1 MAIAEARPGVVLAV
15 CALALGVVT
24 PVGVWQWMAVHK
36 SSLGALTVGVP
47 GTGTTRLDARW
58 TAVALGVL
66 VAISYSALAGIT
78 LVLSR
83 RARRPFRNAITLAML
98 PVFLAL
104 AWVAVRSPR

>member
-1 MAIAEARPGVVLAV
+1 MAIAEARPGIVLAV
-15 CALALGVVT
+15 TAFAAGVVT

-36 SSLGALTVGVP
+36 SSLGGLTVSVP
-47 GTGTTRLDARW
+47 GMGTMQLDARW
-58 TAVALGVL
+58 TCVVLGIL

-98 PVFLAL
+98 PVFFAL
-104 AWVAVRSPR
+104 AWVAFRSPR

>member
-15 CALALGVVT
+15 CALAAGVVT
-24 PVGVWQWMAVHK
+24 PLGVWQWMAVHK
-36 SSLGALTVGVP
+36 SAFGVLTVNVP
-47 GTGTTRLDARW
+47 GTGAMQLDATW
-58 TAVALGVL
+58 TSVVLGVL

-98 PVFLAL
+98 PVFFAL
-104 AWVAVRSPR
+104 AWVAIRSPR

>member
-1 MAIAEARPGVVLAV
+1 MAIAEARPGTVLAV
-15 CALALGVVT
+15 CALAAGVVT

-36 SSLGALTVGVP
+36 SLFGPLTVTVP
-47 GTGTTRLDARW
+47 GMGATQLDATW
-58 TAVALGVL
+58 TCVVLGFL

-98 PVFLAL
+98 PVFFAL